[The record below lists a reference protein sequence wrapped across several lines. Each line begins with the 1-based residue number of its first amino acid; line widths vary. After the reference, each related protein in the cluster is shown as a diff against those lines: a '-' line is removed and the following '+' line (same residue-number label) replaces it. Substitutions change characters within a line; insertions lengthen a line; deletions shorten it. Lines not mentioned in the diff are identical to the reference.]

1 MATEVQGLFLF
12 LIMFYKILSLSLVAF
27 GSYHVV
33 HAFLYASAINEY
45 VMWEVSEGVS
55 TILVGI
61 LNYVYLYETHNTE
74 TPKTILLACNG
85 LFIGYL
91 VLMIVSHLNVIPSYI
106 SLTLVFACSI
116 LVLNR
121 KV

>member
-1 MATEVQGLFLF
+1 
-12 LIMFYKILSLSLVAF
+12 MFYKILSLSLIVLGAF
-27 GSYHVV
+27 HVV
-33 HAFLYASAINEY
+33 HAFLNAAEINAN
-45 VMWEVSEGVS
+45 VMWEVSEGVT
-55 TILVGI
+55 TILIGVI
-61 LNYVYLYETHNTE
+61 NYVYLYESNQTE

-91 VLMIVSHLNVIPSYI
+91 VLMIVSHLNIIPSYI
-106 SLTLVFACSI
+106 ALVLVFTCSI